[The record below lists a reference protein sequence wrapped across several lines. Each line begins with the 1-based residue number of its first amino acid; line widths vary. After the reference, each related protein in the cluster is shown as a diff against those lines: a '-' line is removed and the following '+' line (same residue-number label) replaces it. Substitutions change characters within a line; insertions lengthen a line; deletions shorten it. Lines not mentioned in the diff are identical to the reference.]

1 MKRFARLASTVSLA
15 LLLWAAGVAA
25 AAVIGVWAVSS
36 MIASSSDRS
45 VLSAEQVNAALA
57 ANASSAATAS
67 PSPTGSGSPTAT
79 PTPSSTATPSTT
91 RSPTGTP
98 SPAPQI
104 VSYSSA
110 AGTLSGRCT
119 GTRAEILTVTPA
131 QGYGIEDRE
140 DSDNGNAEV
149 QLSNGRGDVTIQL
162 SCASGSPQWT
172 LANLGHDSDD

>member
-45 VLSAEQVNAALA
+45 VLSTEQVNAALA
-57 ANASSAATAS
+57 ANASKGTSASPTPTATATAT
-67 PSPTGSGSPTAT
+67 PSSTSTATAT
-79 PTPSSTATPSTT
+79 PTPTSS
-91 RSPTGTP
+91 P
-98 SPAPQI
+98 SPATEI
-104 VSYSSA
+104 VSYSSD

-119 GTRAEILTVTPA
+119 GTKAEILSVTPA

-140 DSDNGNAEV
+140 DSDNGSAEV
-149 QLSNGRGDVTIQL
+149 QLSNGRSDVTIQL